1 MTGKNKWI
9 IALVMLGI
17 FGVIVV
23 EGVVNPRIEAKQ
35 SQYEA
40 EQQDPLTHDFAA
52 LVKYRSAYMGD
63 FSNLSHLN
71 QALPLNGQL
80 NGYQLV
86 PETFTA
92 QINYRMNTS
101 EMKPEEL
108 ERILVYNAAAN
119 FVWIDNLE
127 HVLYS
132 FEDVQYT
139 LSREA
144 AQQWAGTELKTL
156 QEPEEWDTL
165 VRKKLVEPAQVNEA
179 FSQIVDN

>member
-35 SQYEA
+35 SQYDA
-40 EQQDPLTHDFAA
+40 EQQDPLVHDFAA
-52 LVKYRSAYMGD
+52 LAKYRSAYMGD

-156 QEPEEWDTL
+156 QEPGEWDLT
-165 VRKKLVEPAQVNEA
+165 VRQKLVEPMQVKAA

>member
-1 MTGKNKWI
+1 MRGKNKWI
-9 IALVMLGI
+9 IALVILGI
-17 FGVIVV
+17 CGVIVV

-35 SQYEA
+35 AQYEA

-52 LVKYRSAYMGD
+52 LAKYRSAYMGD

-71 QALPLNGQL
+71 QALPLSDQL
-80 NGYQLV
+80 NGYQLY

-92 QINYRMNTS
+92 QIKYRMNAS
-101 EMKPEEL
+101 DMKPEEL

-127 HVLYS
+127 HVLYT
-132 FEDVQYT
+132 FEDIQYT
-139 LSREA
+139 LSREV

-156 QEPEEWDTL
+156 QEPDKWDAT
-165 VRKKLVEPAQVNEA
+165 VRKKLVVPAQVKEA

>member
-52 LVKYRSAYMGD
+52 LAKYRSPYMGD

-92 QINYRMNTS
+92 QINYRINTS
-101 EMKPEEL
+101 EMKSEEL

-119 FVWIDNLE
+119 FVWIENLE

-156 QEPEEWDTL
+156 HEPKEWDAA
-165 VRKKLVEPAQVNEA
+165 VRKKLVEPAKVKEA